1 MEDLK
6 RHEFFAGISW
16 HDLRNQEAPDFIAP
30 SLPTAEDEALDWYV
44 YEINAFKAKGGEGG
58 YCF

>member
-44 YEINAFKAKGGEGG
+44 YENK
-58 YCF
+58 CF